1 MDVVVESSSEEDRSS
16 SSDSDSSNED
26 LADFF
31 EANINIDGI
40 QGYQFQPRR
49 DSYTGD
55 TSESDGDEEKANLRL
70 STGKLRLVIGSQNN
84 SIGPDINQILK
95 MASDWSVH
103 VMFLLLCVFSGQ
115 YFVDNK

>member
-16 SSDSDSSNED
+16 SNDSDSANED
-26 LADFF
+26 LSDFV

-55 TSESDGDEEKANLRL
+55 TSESDGDEEKAIQQPEAEANAVA
-70 STGKLRLVIGSQNN
+70 RLVNLN
-84 SIGPDINQILK
+84 
-95 MASDWSVH
+95 W
-103 VMFLLLCVFSGQ
+103 
-115 YFVDNK
+115 